1 MLRPSTSFK
10 TTLGLTVGAL
20 ALVGSAVNAQTED
33 TVWHNR
39 YHAVLA
45 MAAYGDYETL
55 CPQQTFTEASMRQN
69 FPNTDL
75 PAWEIIERF
84 GPTEHGAEGFTVLIP
99 EMDKVVLIFK
109 GDYGLESSLPS
120 NVTSFAGLGLGEDV
134 CENCTVNEYALQGYV
149 EARAAT
155 NNWAASRARYESTG
169 LQYSITG
176 HGLGGMHS
184 LIASVDLGWAGVC
197 RWSHNYGTPR
207 TFNAAGAAFYD
218 RMFMGEAGER
228 GVANNDRFVEIIP
241 ASEDYAFTGTAFLYT
256 GYNETTHMT
265 MTACWDEPDSPDCAP
280 RTPLDERSHY
290 FYFVHAE
297 QCGGRNRINE
307 TWLEDIY
314 AEYSSEHYA
323 TATSAPWSAAN
334 ATSTLAMPN
343 ATSTAADMSATATT
357 TAASQA
363 GIAGAAA
370 GAPTAAAA
378 DIVGAGFAT
387 ASRSKVVAV
396 AAGGILGAVA
406 LACVA

>member
-1 MLRPSTSFK
+1 MGRLFLLPPSSYLPITVLPSTPCSQPTMLRPCTSFK
-10 TTLGLTVGAL
+10 TTLGLTVVAL

-149 EARAAT
+149 EARQET
-155 NNWAASRARYESTG
+155 NNWALSRARYESTG

-184 LIASVDLGWAGVC
+184 LIHSVDLGWAGVC

-207 TFNAAGAAFYD
+207 TFNQAGADFYT
-218 RMFMGEAGER
+218 RLFQGVSGER
-228 GVANNDRFVEIIP
+228 GVANHDPIP
-241 ASEDYAFTGTAFLYT
+241 EVIPSGPNYAHTGTTFYYH
-256 GYNETTHMT
+256 GYSNVTHMNMVVCRDDT
-265 MTACWDEPDSPDCAP
+265 SNPDCAP
-280 RTPLDERSHY
+280 RQPYNELDHY
-290 FYFVHAE
+290 FYFSNVR
-297 QCGGRNRINE
+297 QCGQGRWRENREAN
-307 TWLEDIY
+307 
-314 AEYSSEHYA
+314 AEFIASQNA
-323 TATSAPWSAAN
+323 TRNTATPTLSIIDATSAVPLPTAPVNPAN
-334 ATSTLAMPN
+334 AIHEGFTGLYAVLSSLVNT
-343 ATSTAADMSATATT
+343 
-357 TAASQA
+357 
-363 GIAGAAA
+363 GA
-370 GAPTAAAA
+370 
-378 DIVGAGFAT
+378 
-387 ASRSKVVAV
+387 RRR
-396 AAGGILGAVA
+396 
-406 LACVA
+406 